1 MKIRKRA
8 TALLFVC
15 LLACSFALASGGEV
29 KVTVDQLHPKAI
41 KVGSGKTYGDTML
54 AIASEKGLVVVDTG
68 TTVRATRAYR
78 AKIEE
83 VFGRKDFLYVVNT
96 HFHYDHVVGNP
107 VFPEAAVI
115 GHELTR
121 ERIINWNRTRDQF
134 VDQQQARVDGWLMTL
149 ETADLADDET
159 VRLQDLVEKYSW
171 MCEDLRADYQP
182 HLPTITFSDRLH
194 LDLGD
199 ITMDLYYFGPGTH
212 TGDDIMVHFP
222 ELGVVA
228 TGDLLDGDYTQ
239 FLLQVEP
246 GADIPHKVA
255 VFDAILADGNLDQV
269 VPVHS
274 RVMTRIEFQ
283 IRRDYANDVWNG
295 VNAVIESGGSR
306 EDAREQLD
314 LETRFAYLADL
325 GIDKNELARQHEFT
339 VTNTWMLA
347 QGGEDARSAIRR
359 IIDEEGID
367 DAIAAFDEMLVLR
380 DDEYLISENAFN
392 QLGYQVLGE
401 DRIDE
406 AVAVFEM
413 NVKAFP
419 ESSNPWDS
427 LGEGYAT
434 QGETDRAI
442 AAYKKSIELNPDN
455 TNGVAQLERL
465 VANREATKGK

>member
-1 MKIRKRA
+1 MRIRF
-8 TALLFVC
+8 TADALFFVC
-15 LLACSFALASGGEV
+15 LLVGSLAVASGGEV
-29 KVTVDQLHPKAI
+29 EVTVNKLHPKALI
-41 KVGSGKTYGDTML
+41 VGSGKTYGDTML

-83 VFGRKDFLYVVNT
+83 VFGRNDFLYIVNT
-96 HFHYDHVVGNP
+96 HYHYDHVVGNP
-107 VFPEAAVI
+107 VFPEATVI
-115 GHELTR
+115 AHELTR
-121 ERIINWNRTRDQF
+121 ERMINWNHTRDQF
-134 VDQQQARVDGWLMTL
+134 VAQQQARVDGWLVTL
-149 ETADLADDET
+149 ETADPAADET

-171 MCEDLRADYQP
+171 MCEDLSGDYEP
-182 HLPTITFSDRLH
+182 HLPSISFSDQLH

-228 TGDLLDGDYTQ
+228 TGDLLHNQFTQ
-239 FLLQVEP
+239 FLLQVDP

-255 VFDAILADGNLDQV
+255 VFDAILADENLEHV

-274 RVMTRIEFQ
+274 RVMTRTEFQ

-295 VNAVIESGGSR
+295 VNAVIDAGGTR
-306 EDAREQLD
+306 EDARKQLD
-314 LETRFAYLADL
+314 LEKRFAYMADL
-325 GIDKNELARQHEFT
+325 GIDKNELERQHEAT
-339 VTNTWMLA
+339 VTNSWMLA
-347 QGGEDARSAIRR
+347 KGGEDAGTAIRR

-392 QLGYQVLGE
+392 NLGYQYLGQ

-413 NVKAFP
+413 NVRAFP

-427 LGEGYAT
+427 LGESYAAR
-434 QGETDRAI
+434 GDNDRAI
-442 AAYKKSIELNPDN
+442 AAYRKSVELNPEN
-455 TNGVAQLERL
+455 TNGVVQLERL
-465 VANREATKGK
+465 EASKNDGS